1 MKQEN
6 QDRNGGLAG
15 SLMTI
20 TSQGYA
26 TACIRESAD
35 MAIYYFDLR
44 DGEELIVDDEGMELR
59 DMRAVQEEAAR
70 SMMDAARDAVLSQ
83 SGSLAQISIQVRD
96 DDGAVMR
103 MGFSVEIAR
112 KQ

>member
-1 MKQEN
+1 
-6 QDRNGGLAG
+6 
-15 SLMTI
+15 
-20 TSQGYA
+20 
-26 TACIRESAD
+26 
-35 MAIYYFDLR
+35 MALYYFDLR

-83 SGSLAQISIQVRD
+83 NAGSLAQISIEVRD
-96 DDGAVMR
+96 ANGAVMR
-103 MGFSVEIAR
+103 MGFSFEIAR

>member
-1 MKQEN
+1 M
-6 QDRNGGLAG
+6 LALP
-15 SLMTI
+15 S
-20 TSQGYA
+20 A
-26 TACIRESAD
+26 FWSAD

-44 DGEELIVDDEGMELR
+44 DGKELIVDDEGMELS

-83 SGSLAQISIQVRD
+83 PAGSLAQISIEVRD

-103 MGFSVEIAR
+103 MGFSFDII
-112 KQ
+112 KKN

>member
-1 MKQEN
+1 
-6 QDRNGGLAG
+6 
-15 SLMTI
+15 
-20 TSQGYA
+20 
-26 TACIRESAD
+26 

-83 SGSLAQISIQVRD
+83 SAGSLAQILVRD
-96 DDGAVMR
+96 DAGAVMR
-103 MGFSVEIAR
+103 MGYWRSPAISKAASVGGLLLLHW
-112 KQ
+112 

>member
-1 MKQEN
+1 
-6 QDRNGGLAG
+6 
-15 SLMTI
+15 
-20 TSQGYA
+20 
-26 TACIRESAD
+26 
-35 MAIYYFDLR
+35 MALYYFDLR

-83 SGSLAQISIQVRD
+83 NAGSLAQISIEVRD

-103 MGFSVEIAR
+103 MGFSFDII
-112 KQ
+112 KKS